1 MEPVAGQSLKRMY
14 FLDNLRAFIVL
25 LVIVFHV
32 GIGYMSPPVQWWYVN
47 DTKTSPLF
55 NLFVMDTD
63 VFIMPIMFMLAGYFA
78 LPVLKRKGVSAFL
91 KGKVTRIA
99 IPWLAGVLFFAPPI
113 TYMIWFSRG
122 PNPPEYMTFWKSMFF
137 TPDIFN
143 HAHYWFLG
151 ELTWFFLI
159 LTALYQM
166 KPAIAKQCEKAAA
179 PSLLFFLGFGLLTS
193 ISFFVPNL
201 FVHPDLWY
209 SKLYVISMQPT
220 RFFIYVFY
228 FALGVY
234 AWRNLWFTEKGYMP
248 GLGRWTMAMLAMLI
262 IFMAYRI
269 SFIAPQTEMLKAGHG
284 LVHAFF
290 CLAMSFFLIS
300 LFHKFLNSDAYLWR
314 KLSANSYTIYYIHQF
329 IVLPI
334 AYMVQQV
341 DAPVAVKYVSVAAAS
356 VILNYLAA
364 EYIVGGIK
372 GLFQSASS
380 KTNQAKV

>member
-1 MEPVAGQSLKRMY
+1 MESVTGQSKQRMY

-47 DTKTSPLF
+47 DTKSNPLF

-78 LPVLKRKGVSAFL
+78 LPVLKRKGIAEFL

-99 IPWLAGVLFFAPPI
+99 IPWLAGVFFFAPPI
-113 TYMIWFSRG
+113 TYMIWFSRS
-122 PNPPEYMTFWKSMFF
+122 PNPPEYMTFWKTMFF

-151 ELTWFFLI
+151 ELTWFFLL

-166 KPAIAKQCEKAAA
+166 KPLLGERCEKGAA
-179 PSLLFFLGFGLLTS
+179 PSLVFLLGFGLLTA
-193 ISFFVPNL
+193 ISFFIPSL

-234 AWRNLWFTEKGYMP
+234 AWRNSWFTETGYMP
-248 GLGRWTMAMLAMLI
+248 GLGRWTMAMLAMLV
-262 IFMAYRI
+262 IFMTYRI
-269 SFIAPQTEMLKAGHG
+269 HFLAPQTLLLKAGHG
-284 LVHAFF
+284 VVHAFF
-290 CLAMSFFLIS
+290 CLTMSFFLLS
-300 LFHKFLNSDAYLWR
+300 LFQRFFDSNCYLWR
-314 KLSANSYTIYYIHQF
+314 RLSANSYTIYYIHQF

-334 AYMVQQV
+334 AYLVQKI
-341 DAPVAVKYVSVAAAS
+341 DAPVAAKYFSVAIAS
-356 VILNYLAA
+356 VVLNFLVA
-364 EYIVGGIK
+364 EYLIGGVKSLFASDTAPSK
-372 GLFQSASS
+372 GA
-380 KTNQAKV
+380 NV